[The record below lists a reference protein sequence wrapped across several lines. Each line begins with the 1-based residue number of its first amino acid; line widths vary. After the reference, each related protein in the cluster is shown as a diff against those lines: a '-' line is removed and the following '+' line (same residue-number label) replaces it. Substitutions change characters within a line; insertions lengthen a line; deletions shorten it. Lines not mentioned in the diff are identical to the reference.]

1 MKDISDRNN
10 MVRIQYST
18 HERVPSSMTIDPLIY
33 ELMSYEVQDVKK
45 WFQRQASDLRAALIA
60 EAEKLESEGKLV
72 KYDKNGNKIQMTTE
86 DYIRGKVSAQVRR
99 QALLRIAKEELKEKL
114 KLSEE
119 S

>member
-33 ELMSYEVQDVKK
+33 ELMSHEVQDVKK

-60 EAEKLESEGKLV
+60 EAEKLEKEGRLV
-72 KYDKNGNKIQMTTE
+72 RYDKNGNKTPISTD

-99 QALLRIAKEELKEKL
+99 QALLRIAKEELKEKIRL
-114 KLSEE
+114 TEE
-119 S
+119 A